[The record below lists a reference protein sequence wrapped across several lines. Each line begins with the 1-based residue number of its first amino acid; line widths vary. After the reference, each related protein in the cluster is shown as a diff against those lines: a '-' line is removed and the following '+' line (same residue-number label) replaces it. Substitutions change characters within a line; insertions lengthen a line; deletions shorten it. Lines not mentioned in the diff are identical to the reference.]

1 MNVLREKLA
10 ELTDEQFAELM
21 QNVKGVADNIVAS
34 KIAEKENLL
43 KEIQA
48 LKDRIEQLKKEYS
61 QTEDWKSQKT
71 NSEERYEIDG
81 VKIPALENK
90 LHNADNYLRAVT
102 NGGTVVSFKD
112 ALGNEVR
119 EIPDFREIK
128 TDLISFDQ
136 DTILVDE
143 VPAYIPIINE
153 RSFKNRGCIFDAIRM
168 TTNTYILSPFV
179 YNFGK
184 ENQFILV
191 TLDQLVLINLYYIT
205 KLKAVNQKEA
215 DRRTQR
221 NVDYYYT
228 LSEEK
233 RKGHFAQKG
242 YYNSLPAK
250 VKKEVSEE
258 IWETLSLEEKE
269 KLYIPIKRF
278 NAEKIKSKLEEG
290 YMWSSFHDMYN
301 QFVNA
306 EALKY
311 TLNKATNERTYL
323 PLGTSKIGNYA
334 NREVSIYWDAFKDM
348 MQYKLK
354 DIEFQREEQSENY
367 KTAIE
372 TSFGD
377 SNTKDTL
384 LAEYGVMVKRQNG
397 DEINFTE
404 TEQIRGSLEAVQ
416 SVFGNLKDKFIEAK
430 MKISHTGNKLVFA
443 RKAIGVYIGSMGTI
457 ASSNKYGNI
466 IFDTTMAHEIAH
478 FIDNYLGIKNGKR
491 WATDDYES
499 LAGKIAFT
507 FRNNMNKPKSEQ
519 TEYINATKECFARAL
534 EQHFA
539 VSKYGEDVE
548 IVYSDSPASA
558 PEKVFTQNAYVGK
571 RAYYDVMKP
580 LIDNFFEENKD
591 FFKLTINLDAD
602 SPAIIAETQLEIK
615 NNDVGE
621 AIEALELLLEVSEEQ
636 EKEEIKDAIEVLK
649 MLL

>member
-1 MNVLREKLA
+1 MNELREKLA

-112 ALGNEVR
+112 ALGNKVR

-354 DIEFQREEQSENY
+354 DIKFQREEQSENY

-404 TEQIRGSLEAVQ
+404 TEQIRESLEAVQ

-466 IFDTTMAHEIAH
+466 IFDTTIAHEIAH

-499 LAGKIAFT
+499 LAGKIAFN

-534 EQHFA
+534 EQYFA

-548 IVYSDSPASA
+548 IVYSDSPASV

-615 NNDVGE
+615 NNDVKE